1 MKGEGAKKCLF
12 CPRSGYK
19 NCLRRG
25 RGVKK
30 IAKFCPRSCNMRVDE
45 ICRGNGST
53 YKEFKNL
60 HKVKVNDS
68 LFRCESILVSSGVQ
82 NTKGLLLSN

>member
-1 MKGEGAKKCLF
+1 MILDK
-12 CPRSGYK
+12 RHSSDII
-19 NCLRRG
+19 
-25 RGVKK
+25 K
-30 IAKFCPRSCNMRVDE
+30 IPKLSQLYDSMRVDE
-45 ICRGNGST
+45 ISRENAST